1 MTITI
6 WNNDKTKLEATY
18 DPSHRQAL
26 FDYYNG
32 LLNAGVIWQWTYTDQ
47 TQATTKGDKQMDEL
61 RNRWA
66 MDELNN
72 WDGETLTYIKTTVRE
87 WQAEAARR
95 EDKLIPKLRAN
106 DKLAIYKARELRGE
120 WNAYHKILEIL
131 RELQNDNAEAIRQ
144 HENQN

>member
-1 MTITI
+1 
-6 WNNDKTKLEATY
+6 
-18 DPSHRQAL
+18 
-26 FDYYNG
+26 
-32 LLNAGVIWQWTYTDQ
+32 
-47 TQATTKGDKQMDEL
+47 MDEL
-61 RNRWA
+61 KNKWA
-66 MDELNN
+66 MEELNN
-72 WDGETLTYIKTTVRE
+72 WDEETLAYIKTIVGE

-106 DKLAIYKARELRGE
+106 DKLAIYTARELRGE

>member
-1 MTITI
+1 
-6 WNNDKTKLEATY
+6 
-18 DPSHRQAL
+18 
-26 FDYYNG
+26 
-32 LLNAGVIWQWTYTDQ
+32 
-47 TQATTKGDKQMDEL
+47 MDEL

-66 MDELNN
+66 MEELNN
-72 WDGETLTYIKTTVRE
+72 WDEETLTYIKTTVRE

-131 RELQNDNAEAIRQ
+131 RELENDNAEAIREY
-144 HENQN
+144 ENQN